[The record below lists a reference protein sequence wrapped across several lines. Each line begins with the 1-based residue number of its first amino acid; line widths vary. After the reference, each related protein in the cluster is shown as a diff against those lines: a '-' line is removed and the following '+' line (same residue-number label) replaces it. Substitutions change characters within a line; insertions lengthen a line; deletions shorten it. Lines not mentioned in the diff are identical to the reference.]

1 MARRNIL
8 VLSAIMIGVGY
19 GIFIGIANAGSATV
33 QQLIVV
39 ERAGSD
45 TVTDLGTKGDSVGD
59 VLTFA
64 NELYDETN
72 KTLVGHDNGWC
83 VRTVVGQSWECFWT
97 AIFDKGQITVEGPF
111 YDTKDSVL
119 AITGGAGA
127 YASARGEMK
136 LHARNDKGTEY
147 DFGYGLV
154 DAQ

>member
-1 MARRNIL
+1 MPIGKPLLLGIAIAAAGLL
-8 VLSAIMIGVGY
+8 VLASVASAGGPLTI
-19 GIFIGIANAGSATV
+19 
-33 QQLIVV
+33 V
-39 ERAGSD
+39 ERAASD

-64 NELYDETN
+64 NEVYDENN

-97 AIFDKGQITVEGPF
+97 TLLDKGQITVEGPY
-111 YDTKDSVL
+111 YDSKDSVL
-119 AITGGAGA
+119 AITGGTGA

-136 LHARNDKGTEY
+136 LHARDDKGTEY
-147 DFGYGLV
+147 DFVFNLI

>member
-1 MARRNIL
+1 MAGRNLL
-8 VLSAIMIGVGY
+8 VLGSIIAGVGY
-19 GIFIGIANAGSATV
+19 GILLGAANSGGMNV
-33 QQLIVV
+33 QQLNVV
-39 ERAGSD
+39 ERATSD

-59 VLTFA
+59 VLTFT
-64 NELYDETN
+64 NELYDEAN
-72 KTLVGHDNGWC
+72 KTLVGHDDGWC

-97 AIFDKGQITVEGPF
+97 AIFDKGQIVVEGPY

-119 AITGGAGA
+119 AITGGTGA

-154 DAQ
+154 DVQ